1 MIKSSN
7 LCLLFFFP
15 SSSFKLCK
23 KMSCYKKL
31 NVIVG
36 ICRCVDS
43 NFNWH
48 TTGLGKKNKPTC
60 VSFCVLCPKPEVAL
74 SNVAARKMQ
83 DLPVYIWSGSLH

>member
-1 MIKSSN
+1 MGHDKIIK
-7 LCLLFFFP
+7 FMFIIFFP

-23 KMSCYKKL
+23 KKSRYKKL

-48 TTGLGKKNKPTC
+48 TTGLGKKNQAN
-60 VSFCVLCPKPEVAL
+60 LCQFLCAM
-74 SNVAARKMQ
+74 S
-83 DLPVYIWSGSLH
+83 